1 MPIELG
7 PIEPTVV
14 AATGIGFVSG
24 FLISLQAVGL
34 DYLIN
39 KTWMG
44 WRITLNKFAFSISS
58 LSFLFGL
65 GAFLM
70 LHWQPA
76 KSLGI
81 EASSLLPAC
90 FKIGLLISILTPISA
105 QIRVTLAQPNEDNPA
120 SSSSKPNG

>member
-1 MPIELG
+1 MPIAPS

-14 AATGIGFVSG
+14 VATGIGFVSG

-34 DYLIN
+34 DYLVN

-65 GAFLM
+65 GAFLL

-76 KSLGI
+76 QALGI
-81 EASSLLPAC
+81 DPEALVVPAC
-90 FKIGLLISILTPISA
+90 FKIGVLISILTPISG
-105 QIRVTLAQPNEDNPA
+105 QIRVAL
-120 SSSSKPNG
+120 SSEESQETS

>member
-1 MPIELG
+1 MPIAPS

-14 AATGIGFVSG
+14 VATGIGFVSG
-24 FLISLQAVGL
+24 CLISLQAVGL
-34 DYLIN
+34 DYLVN

-65 GAFLM
+65 GAFLL

-76 KSLGI
+76 QALGI
-81 EASSLLPAC
+81 DPAALVPAC
-90 FKIGLLISILTPISA
+90 FKIGVLISILTPISG
-105 QIRVTLAQPNEDNPA
+105 QIRVAIAQQNEHSAAN
-120 SSSSKPNG
+120 SSDSKG